1 VTRRTLTSQRAIALA
16 LAAIVAATAGLATWL
31 AGTWRTVDAKAL
43 SARFALRGA
52 QPPPRGVVLV
62 AIDDRTFSDLRLQ
75 WPFPRRLHAE
85 VIDRLRRDGARVIA
99 YDVQFT
105 EPTDPRDDDAL
116 YAAVA
121 RARDVV
127 LATTE
132 VNADGQTDVLGGP
145 AVLHSAHAV
154 AAAAN
159 LPADP
164 AGVIRRYPTRI
175 LGLPSFAS
183 AAAARAGVHAT
194 ATGAT
199 GAPLIDFRGP
209 PGTFTTVSF
218 SQVLRGEVPARRFAG
233 RVVVVGA
240 TAATLQ
246 DMHLTSTASA
256 EPMSGAEV
264 QANAIWTALHGD
276 PLHQAPGWLTLVT
289 ILVGAIAV
297 PLVSLRLRV
306 LASAGAALV
315 GAIAYGVTAQLAF
328 DHAGAVLAIGAPLFS
343 LALGTVGTLIAHY
356 LGAFAERNAYLR
368 QLNASHLELIER
380 LAYAVE
386 SRDAETGEHT
396 HRIAVLCR
404 RLARHIGLPEHEAD
418 RLMHASIAHDIGKIG
433 IPDSILLKQG
443 PLEPAER
450 EQMQAHTVIGGR
462 LLAGSD
468 NPLVQTAHEIALTH
482 HERWD
487 GTGYPAGLAG
497 EDIPLSG
504 RICAV
509 VDVYDALLSRR
520 RYKAAWGLD
529 DVLAELRRGRG
540 THFDPRLVDAFLEL
554 APALTVELA
563 PADGA
568 AAGEEPLVAPGA
580 VPAAG

>member
-1 VTRRTLTSQRAIALA
+1 MTRRTLTSQRAIALIV
-16 LAAIVAATAGLATWL
+16 AAVVAATAGVATWL
-31 AGTWRTVDAKAL
+31 AGTWRSTDGKAL
-43 SARFALRGA
+43 SARFTLRGT
-52 QPPPRGVVLV
+52 QPAPRDVVLV

-85 VIDRLRRDGARVIA
+85 VIDRLRRDGARAIA

-105 EPTDPRDDDAL
+105 EPTDPRDDNAL
-116 YAAVA
+116 YDAVA
-121 RARDVV
+121 RARNVV

-132 VNADGQTDVLGGP
+132 VDANGQADVLGGP
-145 AVLHSAHAV
+145 AVMRSAHAI

-164 AGVIRRYPTRI
+164 DGVIRRYPTQI

-183 AAAARAGVHAT
+183 ATAAVAGAHAT
-194 ATGAT
+194 SRET
-199 GAPLIDFRGP
+199 PLIDFRGP
-209 PGTFTTVSF
+209 PGTITTVSF
-218 SQVLRGEVPARRFAG
+218 SQVLRGQVPARLFAG

-246 DMHLTSTASA
+246 DMHLTSTASSD
-256 EPMSGAEV
+256 PMSGAEV
-264 QANAIWTALHGD
+264 QADAIWTALHGN
-276 PLHQAPGWLTLVT
+276 PLHTPAGWLTLLT
-289 ILVGAIAV
+289 ILVCGGAV

-306 LASAGAALV
+306 LASAGTALV
-315 GAIAYGVTAQLAF
+315 LAVAYGLTAQLSF
-328 DHAGAVLAIGAPLFS
+328 DDAGTVLAVGAPLFS
-343 LALGTVGTLIAHY
+343 LGLGTVGMLAANY
-356 LGAFAERNAYLR
+356 VGAFAERNAYLR

-380 LAYAVE
+380 LAFAVE

-404 RLARHIGLPEHEAD
+404 RLARHIGLDERVAE
-418 RLMHASIAHDIGKIG
+418 RIMHASIAHDIGKIG

-450 EQMQAHTVIGGR
+450 EEMQRHTLIGGR

-468 NPLVQTAHEIALTH
+468 NLLVQTAHEIALTH

-520 RYKAAWGLD
+520 RYKAAWDLD

-554 APALTVELA
+554 APGLTIELA
-563 PADGA
+563 PADDA
-568 AAGEEPLVAPGA
+568 AVGEEPLVAPGA
-580 VPAAG
+580 VAAAG